1 MGEVLSFAHAFLDA
15 GKRSITLDRAT
26 PAGRELLVEL
36 AASSDAIIE
45 TPAAAGDER
54 IDVERIRQRN
64 PGLVL
69 VSISAFG
76 RDGPYA
82 GYRATDLTLL
92 AAGGLSR
99 SAAMPT
105 ASRSPSRA
113 SRRCWLQ
120 ASTARSRC

>member
-1 MGEVLSFAHAFLDA
+1 
-15 GKRSITLDRAT
+15 GKRSVTLDRAT

-45 TPAAAGDER
+45 TPPATGDER
-54 IDVERIRQRN
+54 LHVGRHRPRK

-92 AAGGLSR
+92 AAGGLLSLCGCGER
-99 SAAMPT
+99 EPL
-105 ASRSPSRA
+105 PGPG
-113 SRRCWLQ
+113 WQ
-120 ASTARSRC
+120 G